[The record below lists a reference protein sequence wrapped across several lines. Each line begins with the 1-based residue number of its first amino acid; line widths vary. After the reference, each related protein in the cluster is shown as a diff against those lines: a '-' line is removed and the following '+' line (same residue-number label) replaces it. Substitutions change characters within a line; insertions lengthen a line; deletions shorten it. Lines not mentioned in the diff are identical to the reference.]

1 MKFAVTRLCG
11 GKALMAA
18 SAESFDIDLDDA
30 KGILEKEGF
39 TFKRNEDDLM
49 LIMEWKG
56 MEVTIY
62 PQGKVMFYPL
72 SEKELAIEYA
82 TMILEKVVPKG

>member
-1 MKFAVTRLCG
+1 MKFAITRLCG

-18 SAESFDIDLDDA
+18 SSETFDIDLNSA
-30 KGILEKEGF
+30 SRILEDEGF
-39 TFKRNEDDLM
+39 TFKRNEEDLM

-56 MEVTIY
+56 MEVTVY

-72 SEKELAIEYA
+72 AEKELAIEYA
-82 TMILEKVVPKG
+82 TMILDKVVPKE

>member
-1 MKFAVTRLCG
+1 MKFAITRLCG

-18 SAESFDIDLDDA
+18 SSETFDIDLDKATD
-30 KGILEKEGF
+30 ILTADGF
-39 TFKRNEDDLM
+39 SVKRNEDGLM
-49 LIMEWKG
+49 LIMEWKD
-56 MEVTIY
+56 MEVTLY

-82 TMILEKVVPKG
+82 TMILEKVIPKG

>member
-18 SAESFDIDLDDA
+18 SNERMDIDLDRA
-30 KGILEKEGF
+30 SEILSKEGF
-39 TFKRNEDDLM
+39 EIDRNEDGMM
-49 LIMEWKG
+49 LVTKWKD

-62 PQGKVMFYPL
+62 PQGKVMFHPL
-72 SEKELAIEYA
+72 ADKDTSVEYA
-82 TMILEKVVPKG
+82 AMILNKIR

>member
-1 MKFAVTRLCG
+1 
-11 GKALMAA
+11 
-18 SAESFDIDLDDA
+18 
-30 KGILEKEGF
+30 
-39 TFKRNEDDLM
+39 M

-82 TMILEKVVPKG
+82 TMILEKVVSKE